1 MSTNS
6 VRKNFSM
13 TCIEWWG
20 RKGGSA
26 WSSALRWT
34 GGWERCPSGRRG
46 PGRPLRRSVP
56 DDGRGLYKAYLRG
69 RGGSVLL
76 GTMTPENGRLLVR
89 RTFSLDELRRR
100 GAWPVLG
107 GAAELAF
114 SFRGE
119 ETPPQGWVWEEGDGL
134 ELGERT
140 LRQSASRLGRIL
152 CRREGEELTLACPFD
167 RNGNFPFRSSSVWGA
182 SRALGAGASC
192 SFPLTGAAGPSC
204 GKHE

>member
-1 MSTNS
+1 MVGKKGGLGMEQRFALDGGVGALS
-6 VRKNFSM
+6 VREEGPRAS
-13 TCIEWWG
+13 I
-20 RKGGSA
+20 A
-26 WSSALRWT
+26 A
-34 GGWERCPSGRRG
+34 ER
-46 PGRPLRRSVP
+46 P

-107 GAAELAF
+107 GAAEMAF

-119 ETPPQGWVWEEGDGL
+119 ETPPQGWSWGSGGFDSRPPGWDGSCA
-134 ELGERT
+134 GGM
-140 LRQSASRLGRIL
+140 GRGSHWHAHL
-152 CRREGEELTLACPFD
+152 NRS
-167 RNGNFPFRSSSVWGA
+167 GNFRFRSSSVWGA

>member
-1 MSTNS
+1 MVGKKGGLGMEQRFALDGGVGALS
-6 VRKNFSM
+6 VREEGPRAS
-13 TCIEWWG
+13 I
-20 RKGGSA
+20 A
-26 WSSALRWT
+26 A
-34 GGWERCPSGRRG
+34 ER
-46 PGRPLRRSVP
+46 P

-107 GAAELAF
+107 GAAEMAF

-119 ETPPQGWVWEEGDGL
+119 ETPPQGWSWAEGGRL
-134 ELGERT
+134 ELGERR

-152 CRREGEELTLACPFD
+152 CRRDGD
-167 RNGNFPFRSSSVWGA
+167 RKSTRLNSSHIPL
-182 SRALGAGASC
+182 SRM
-192 SFPLTGAAGPSC
+192 PSSA
-204 GKHE
+204 

>member
-1 MSTNS
+1 MVGKKGGLGMEQRFALDGGVGALS
-6 VRKNFSM
+6 VREEGPRAS
-13 TCIEWWG
+13 I
-20 RKGGSA
+20 A
-26 WSSALRWT
+26 A
-34 GGWERCPSGRRG
+34 ER
-46 PGRPLRRSVP
+46 P

-134 ELGERT
+134 ELAARFGLAALENGEDPC
-140 LRQSASRLGRIL
+140 L
-152 CRREGEELTLACPFD
+152 
-167 RNGNFPFRSSSVWGA
+167 
-182 SRALGAGASC
+182 
-192 SFPLTGAAGPSC
+192 
-204 GKHE
+204 